1 MKILYVI
8 TGLGMGGAEA
18 ITIDVAQKM
27 LERGHEVAVLYLTGD
42 NLQQHRIKL
51 QMEIIGLHMKK
62 SPIGFLRALKQA
74 RIYVNMFSPNVVHAQ
89 MFHANLFCR
98 ILRLFTR
105 MPFLICTEHNRNIE
119 GAIRMK
125 LYRLTD
131 CLSDMNT
138 NVSEEATNY
147 FIDKNHSIRKSLR
160 LYIMALIYLNLLK
173 MTMCEKLYERNME
186 FLKKTFYL

>member
-89 MFHANLFCR
+89 MFHANLF
-98 ILRLFTR
+98 
-105 MPFLICTEHNRNIE
+105 
-119 GAIRMK
+119 
-125 LYRLTD
+125 
-131 CLSDMNT
+131 
-138 NVSEEATNY
+138 
-147 FIDKNHSIRKSLR
+147 
-160 LYIMALIYLNLLK
+160 
-173 MTMCEKLYERNME
+173 
-186 FLKKTFYL
+186 

>member
-8 TGLGMGGAEA
+8 TGLGMGGAET

-147 FIDKNHSIRKSLR
+147 FISKKSFNKEKSKT
-160 LYIMALIYLNLLK
+160 IYNGVDLSKFIKDDNV
-173 MTMCEKLYERNME
+173 
-186 FLKKTFYL
+186 

>member
-8 TGLGMGGAEA
+8 TGLGMGGAET

-105 MPFLICTEHNRNIE
+105 MPFLIYFSNLDKLSSARARLNRKLPKKIYIATEPITV
-119 GAIRMK
+119 IR
-125 LYRLTD
+125 R
-131 CLSDMNT
+131 
-138 NVSEEATNY
+138 Y
-147 FIDKNHSIRKSLR
+147 FLDIFIG
-160 LYIMALIYLNLLK
+160 
-173 MTMCEKLYERNME
+173 
-186 FLKKTFYL
+186 